1 MQTVRS
7 GLAAIS
13 AAVLV
18 AGMLAFS
25 ATPANADTGA
35 QDVDSTVD
43 AGSVRVF
50 YLTSEKMPI
59 GAPDMTALK
68 SSGDTVGVYTPAALP
83 AGVELAV
90 GETAKLIYSDGVVVQ
105 EAVALACTATSTV
118 SNAFKSSSKA
128 RVNHSHGLSAGC
140 SATSVNGILYSSAW
154 PWPAQRDFHTVKVNP
169 GYTTS
174 WQTSRTCAGTAT
186 TGWFGEN
193 AIGSSLVAS
202 SPSVNLACSV

>member
-18 AGMLAFS
+18 AGMLTFA
-25 ATPANADTGA
+25 ATPANAATGA
-35 QDVDSTVD
+35 QDGDSTVD

-59 GAPDMTALK
+59 GE
-68 SSGDTVGVYTPAALP
+68 SSGEAVGVYTPVALP
-83 AGVELAV
+83 AGVKLAV

-105 EAVALACTATSTV
+105 EAVASSCTSTSTV
-118 SNAFKSSSKA
+118 SNARKNSGRAYVS
-128 RVNHSHGLSAGC
+128 HSHGLSAGC
-140 SATSVNGILYSSAW
+140 SATTVNGILYSSAW
-154 PWPAQRDFHTVKVNP
+154 PWPAQRDFQSRTVNP
-169 GYTTS
+169 GWTAYWS
-174 WQTSRTCAGTAT
+174 TSRYCTGTAT

-193 AIGSSLVAS
+193 TIGSSLVAS
-202 SPSVNLACSV
+202 SSSVNLACSV